1 MKYLLHLPIAGPQAT
16 PECLGALARKGE
28 ALGFDV
34 LAASERLILPRNV
47 QSRYPYGTS
56 GGFPGGEASQRTLE
70 MLTVLAFLAGQ
81 TSRVKLLTSVIVLPY
96 RNPLLAA
103 KMLATLDVLSGGR
116 LIVGCGVGWMREEF
130 LALDVPTPF
139 EDRGAVSNEY
149 IEGLKELW
157 TSPNPTFKG
166 RFLSFSDLDFT
177 PKPVQTPHPPFWI
190 GGESPAAMRRVARLA
205 DGWMPIAGN
214 PRHPLENFQQLES
227 AIQRLRM
234 MVEAEGR
241 DPDRVQIRFG
251 GAWSDTETETDGG
264 QRQALTGSASQV
276 AEDIHSYRN
285 LGVSHLYLSLLG
297 SDLQESLEKMERFMT
312 EVALLLQ
319 S

>member
-16 PECLGALARKGE
+16 PEILGALARKGE
-28 ALGFDV
+28 ELGFDV
-34 LAASERLILPRNV
+34 LAASDRLILPRTV
-47 QSRYPYGTS
+47 RSRYPYGVS

-96 RNPLLAA
+96 RNPLLSA

-130 LALDVPTPF
+130 LALQVPTRF

-157 TSPNPTFKG
+157 TSPNPSFQGK
-166 RFLSFSDLDFT
+166 FLSFSDLEFT
-177 PKPVQTPHPPFWI
+177 PKPAQTPHPPFWI
-190 GGESPAAMRRVARLA
+190 GGESPAALRRVARLA

-214 PRHPLENFQQLES
+214 PRYPLESFQQLES
-227 AIQRLRM
+227 AIQRLRV
-234 MVEAEGR
+234 MVEEQGR
-241 DPDRVQIRFG
+241 DPNRVHIRFG
-251 GAWSDTETETDGG
+251 GAWSFSETKTDGG
-264 QRQALTGSASQV
+264 RRQALTGSANQV
-276 AEDIHSYRN
+276 AEDIHSYRK
-285 LGVSHLYLSLLG
+285 LGVSHLYMSLLG
-297 SDLQESLEKMERFMT
+297 SNLQESLERMERFMT
-312 EVALLLQ
+312 EVAPLV
-319 S
+319 

>member
-16 PECLGALARKGE
+16 PECLGALARRAE
-28 ALGFDV
+28 ELGVDV
-34 LAASERLILPRNV
+34 LAASERLILPRTV
-47 QSRYPYGTS
+47 RSCYPYGVS

-81 TSRVKLLTSVIVLPY
+81 TSRVQLLTSVIILPY

-130 LALDVPTPF
+130 LALEVPTRF

-157 TSPNPTFKG
+157 TSPDPTFKG
-166 RFLSFSDLDFT
+166 QFLSFSDLDFT

-214 PRHPLENFQQLES
+214 PRYPLENFQQLES
-227 AIQRLRM
+227 AIQRLRV

-241 DPDRVQIRFG
+241 DPNRVKIRFG
-251 GAWSDTETETDGG
+251 GAWSDTKTETEAG
-264 QRQALTGSASQV
+264 QRQALTGNAAQV
-276 AEDIHSYRN
+276 AEDIHSYRK
-285 LGVSHLYLSLLG
+285 LGVSHLYASLLG
-297 SDLQESLEKMERFMT
+297 SDLQESLEKMEHFMT
-312 EVALLLQ
+312 EVAPLV
-319 S
+319 

>member
-28 ALGFDV
+28 ELGFDV
-34 LAASERLILPRNV
+34 LAASERLILPRTV
-47 QSRYPYGTS
+47 HSRYPYGVS
-56 GGFPGGEASQRTLE
+56 GRFPGGEASQRTLE

-81 TSRVKLLTSVIVLPY
+81 TSRIRLLTSVIVLPY

-130 LALDVPTPF
+130 LALDVPTRF

-157 TSPNPTFKG
+157 TSPDPSFQG
-166 RFLSFSDLDFT
+166 QFFSFSDLDFT
-177 PKPVQTPHPPFWI
+177 PKPLQTPHPPFWI
-190 GGESPAAMRRVARLA
+190 GGESPAALRRVARLA

-214 PRHPLENFQQLES
+214 PRYPLENFQQLES
-227 AIQRLRM
+227 AIQRLRV
-234 MVEAEGR
+234 MVEAEDR
-241 DPDRVQIRFG
+241 DPNRIQVRFG
-251 GAWSDTETETDGG
+251 GSWSDRKRETESG
-264 QRQALTGSASQV
+264 QCQALTGTAHQV
-276 AEDIHSYRN
+276 AEDIRHYQE
-285 LGVSHLYLSLLG
+285 LGVSHLYTGLLG
-297 SDLQESLEKMERFMT
+297 ADLPETLERMECFIK
-312 EVALLLQ
+312 EVTPLV
-319 S
+319 

>member
-16 PECLGALARKGE
+16 PEILGALARKGE
-28 ALGFDV
+28 ELGFDV
-34 LAASERLILPRNV
+34 LAASDRLILPRTV
-47 QSRYPYGTS
+47 RSRYPYGVS

-96 RNPLLAA
+96 RNPLLSA

-130 LALDVPTPF
+130 LALQVPTRF

-157 TSPNPTFKG
+157 TSPDPSFQGK
-166 RFLSFSDLDFT
+166 FLSFSDLEFT
-177 PKPVQTPHPPFWI
+177 PKPAQTPHPPFWI
-190 GGESPAAMRRVARLA
+190 GGESPAALRRVARLA

-214 PRHPLENFQQLES
+214 PRYPLESFQQLES
-227 AIQRLRM
+227 AIQRLRV
-234 MVEAEGR
+234 MVEEQGR
-241 DPDRVQIRFG
+241 DPNRVHIRFG
-251 GAWSDTETETDGG
+251 GAWSFSETKTDGG
-264 QRQALTGSASQV
+264 RRQALTGSANQV
-276 AEDIHSYRN
+276 AEDIHSYRK
-285 LGVSHLYLSLLG
+285 LGVSHLYMSLLG
-297 SDLQESLEKMERFMT
+297 SNLQESLERMERFMT
-312 EVALLLQ
+312 EVAPLV
-319 S
+319 

>member
-1 MKYLLHLPIAGPQAT
+1 MKYLLHLPVAGPQAT
-16 PECLGALARKGE
+16 SECLGALARKGE
-28 ALGFDV
+28 ELGFDV

-47 QSRYPYGTS
+47 RSRYPYGVS

-81 TSRVKLLTSVIVLPY
+81 TSRIRLLTSVLVLPY

-116 LIVGCGVGWMREEF
+116 LTVGCGVGWMREEF
-130 LALDVPTPF
+130 QALEVPTPF

-157 TSPNPTFKG
+157 TSPDPSFQG
-166 RFLSFSDLDFT
+166 RFLNFSDLDFT

-214 PRHPLENFQQLES
+214 PRYPLENFQQLES
-227 AIQRLRM
+227 AIQRLRAM
-234 MVEAEGR
+234 TEAEGR
-241 DPDRVQIRFG
+241 DPNRVQIRFG
-251 GAWSDTETETDGG
+251 GAWSDTATKTDGG
-264 QRQALTGSASQV
+264 QRQPLSGNASQV
-276 AEDIHSYRN
+276 AEDIHSYQK
-285 LGVSHLYLSLLG
+285 LGVSHLYVSPLG
-297 SDLQESLEKMERFMT
+297 SNLQESLERMESFMT
-312 EVALLLQ
+312 QVAPLV
-319 S
+319 